1 MKEKKQ
7 NSLVLLFKWAG
18 KERYKLYFS
27 MFCGLISGLMVVVP
41 YMTIYKIIESIYL
54 KQGSREIIF
63 KYAVILM
70 ISIIIR
76 YFFMGLGIVVSHKG
90 AYNALYK
97 VRCMIINHM
106 ARVPLGYLNEKGS
119 GEIKKVISE
128 DIEKLELFLAHHL
141 SEILMYSSGPIAIFI
156 YLCTVNPVLAVVSL
170 VPIPI
175 GIILQFMMFKGQTA
189 RMMDFNRIIGNL
201 NATMIEYINGMKL
214 IKAYNMGADS
224 FKKYKNAIEDQHTLW
239 KKVAKTMGPLYAIY
253 VIVLQFGGMFI
264 IPLGGFMYDKGNL
277 GAGALILFS
286 FIGGLYLSE
295 LRPLMELG
303 SNFSQVLNGVKN
315 AKNILDI
322 PAYAQ
327 GDTVFPKDKD
337 IEFRNVSFSYDRKN
351 EALKNVSFHIKSGEK
366 IALVGKSGAGKSTIT
381 QLIGRFFEVEKG
393 EVLIGGENLKTID
406 YEVLLE
412 NISIVFQNTF
422 LSKESVLENIKM
434 GTTATLED
442 VKEAAKKAQI
452 HDFIMMLPEGYD
464 TKVGCYGSRFSGG
477 EKQRIAI
484 ARAILKNAPILIL
497 DEATS
502 AADPENQYE
511 INKAIENLCID
522 KTVIIVAHRLNI
534 IKNCNR
540 VAVVE
545 DNTIHNIGTHE
556 ELLKVNKYYKRIW
569 DAYEKSKNIEYSLKA
584 GV

>member
-1 MKEKKQ
+1 
-7 NSLVLLFKWAG
+7 
-18 KERYKLYFS
+18 
-27 MFCGLISGLMVVVP
+27 
-41 YMTIYKIIESIYL
+41 
-54 KQGSREIIF
+54 
-63 KYAVILM
+63 
-70 ISIIIR
+70 
-76 YFFMGLGIVVSHKG
+76 
-90 AYNALYK
+90 
-97 VRCMIINHM
+97 
-106 ARVPLGYLNEKGS
+106 
-119 GEIKKVISE
+119 
-128 DIEKLELFLAHHL
+128 
-141 SEILMYSSGPIAIFI
+141 
-156 YLCTVNPVLAVVSL
+156 
-170 VPIPI
+170 
-175 GIILQFMMFKGQTA
+175 
-189 RMMDFNRIIGNL
+189 
-201 NATMIEYINGMKL
+201 
-214 IKAYNMGADS
+214 
-224 FKKYKNAIEDQHTLW
+224 
-239 KKVAKTMGPLYAIY
+239 
-253 VIVLQFGGMFI
+253 
-264 IPLGGFMYDKGNL
+264 
-277 GAGALILFS
+277 
-286 FIGGLYLSE
+286 
-295 LRPLMELG
+295 
-303 SNFSQVLNGVKN
+303 VKN

-327 GDTVFPKDKD
+327 GNIVFPKDKD
-337 IEFRNVSFSYDRKN
+337 IEFRNVSFSYDGKN

-393 EVLIGGENLKTID
+393 EVLIGAENIKTID

-452 HDFIMMLPEGYD
+452 HDFIKRLPEGYD
-464 TKVGCYGSRFSGG
+464 TKIGGYGSRFSGG

-534 IKNCNR
+534 IKNCDR

-556 ELLKVNKYYKRIW
+556 ELLKVNQYYKRIW
-569 DAYEKSKNIEYSLKA
+569 DAYNKSKNIEYSLKA

>member
-1 MKEKKQ
+1 
-7 NSLVLLFKWAG
+7 
-18 KERYKLYFS
+18 
-27 MFCGLISGLMVVVP
+27 
-41 YMTIYKIIESIYL
+41 
-54 KQGSREIIF
+54 
-63 KYAVILM
+63 
-70 ISIIIR
+70 
-76 YFFMGLGIVVSHKG
+76 
-90 AYNALYK
+90 
-97 VRCMIINHM
+97 
-106 ARVPLGYLNEKGS
+106 
-119 GEIKKVISE
+119 
-128 DIEKLELFLAHHL
+128 
-141 SEILMYSSGPIAIFI
+141 
-156 YLCTVNPVLAVVSL
+156 
-170 VPIPI
+170 
-175 GIILQFMMFKGQTA
+175 
-189 RMMDFNRIIGNL
+189 
-201 NATMIEYINGMKL
+201 
-214 IKAYNMGADS
+214 
-224 FKKYKNAIEDQHTLW
+224 
-239 KKVAKTMGPLYAIY
+239 
-253 VIVLQFGGMFI
+253 
-264 IPLGGFMYDKGNL
+264 
-277 GAGALILFS
+277 
-286 FIGGLYLSE
+286 
-295 LRPLMELG
+295 MELG

-327 GDTVFPKDKD
+327 GNIVFPKDKD
-337 IEFRNVSFSYDRKN
+337 IEFKNVSFSYDRKN
-351 EALKNVSFHIKSGEK
+351 ESLKNVNFHIKSGEK

-393 EVLIGGENLKTID
+393 EVLIGGENIKTID

-452 HDFIMMLPEGYD
+452 HDFIMRLPEGYD
-464 TKVGCYGSRFSGG
+464 TKVGGYGSRFSGG

-534 IKNCNR
+534 IKNCDR

-556 ELLKVNKYYKRIW
+556 ELLKVNQYYKRIW
-569 DAYEKSKNIEYSLKA
+569 DAYEKAKNIEYSLKA